1 MKNALLF
8 LYLLLPITAFSQ
20 EISIATNFI
29 EDGVLH
35 EGISE
40 SSKVLIEFKEND
52 DCTVIDYVGKD
63 IYKVK
68 YNDFEGFLSSDFLE
82 INEDMMDL
90 YYDFQ
95 EKERVRVIQER
106 ENRKKKIQ
114 DIVWNSN
121 AEKEKRRQDSLANA
135 ETLKQAAAEAAQE
148 LARQQA
154 IEKENERL
162 EAIAKAEAIKKQE
175 EAAQELA
182 RQQAIEKENERLE
195 AIAKAAALKKA
206 EEAAQELA
214 RQHAIEKE
222 NERLEAIAKAA
233 ALKKV
238 EQAAQELAHQQ
249 AIEKEN
255 KRFDSIANVE
265 FLKKQELARKL
276 ALAIEQKRKDSITN
290 IKEIEKQKFYAE
302 QLEKQRVVERER
314 NRLDSIAKI
323 EAEKK
328 IIATR
333 NSCNYLINEYDEF
346 YKEELIRTEPY
357 HVSENLTIELYKQ
370 GRSKNI
376 FFNLPEELGCVSYLS
391 NNRSSIK
398 VQLENNQTVTF
409 YHSWDVDCG
418 VFSFKG
424 RLSTSNITKL
434 KTSPIKSIKLRTTQ
448 TTRNITNI
456 TYKTFFIDKL
466 NCLN

>member
-195 AIAKAAALKKA
+195 AIAKAEAIKKQEEAAQELARQQAIEKENERLEAIAKAAALKKA

-214 RQHAIEKE
+214 RQQAIEKE

-346 YKEELIRTEPY
+346 YKEEFQNNNQ
-357 HVSENLTIELYKQ
+357 ENLNFEATLIQVLINNSKKALSNALKKLELSNETPINFTEDIIIYEFGK
-370 GRSKNI
+370 KYI
-376 FFNLPEELGCVSYLS
+376 LFNLL
-391 NNRSSIK
+391 
-398 VQLENNQTVTF
+398 
-409 YHSWDVDCG
+409 
-418 VFSFKG
+418 
-424 RLSTSNITKL
+424 L
-434 KTSPIKSIKLRTTQ
+434 KY
-448 TTRNITNI
+448 
-456 TYKTFFIDKL
+456 YKPKRVIIL
-466 NCLN
+466 